1 MFLKKCLLA
10 SVLACLTLPVWAN
23 ATPDTRSRSVAGMTT
38 ADRQAQTQLQTFMDR
53 IWAESP
59 AVRGAQATV
68 DAAQARGES
77 ARRPIYNPS
86 LELDTENADSN
97 ITSIGLS
104 QTIDWGDKRG
114 SRQEIASSKIQTAE
128 AELTATRQRIAV
140 ETLDALARFLKASDM
155 SELALRRSDLMK
167 RFSDT
172 VQQRY
177 RAGDMRALDASLAQV
192 VYSEALIQQ
201 AASESEL
208 AETEAALRAVSGLDL
223 TAWPPLPQKL
233 MPAIEKSNQAALIE
247 ALPEL
252 IVLRTRMET
261 AKARIQLAERER
273 RPDPTIGIR
282 GGREDS
288 ENLLGLSL
296 EIPLYVRNKFTAE
309 VQAASHEAVKEEQ
322 AYRDAYRRARAR
334 LEGAL
339 GRFQNTTRAWRAW
352 VDTGEQAHIE
362 QVELLEQLWQAGEL
376 TATDYLIQA
385 KQNIDTQAAAM
396 ALAGELW
403 LAAIAWLD
411 ASGQVEHWL
420 GTASATSAISRNS
433 GESK

>member
-1 MFLKKCLLA
+1 MFLTKCLLA
-10 SVLACLTLPVWAN
+10 GVLAGLALPVWAN
-23 ATPDTRSRSVAGMTT
+23 ATPETLSRSVEGMTT
-38 ADRQAQTQLQTFMDR
+38 ADRQAQTQLQTFMER
-53 IWAESP
+53 IWTESP
-59 AVRGAQATV
+59 AVQGAQAAI
-68 DAAQARGES
+68 DAAQARGEG
-77 ARRPIYNPS
+77 AKRPIYNPS
-86 LELDTENADSN
+86 LALDSENAAAN

-114 SRQEIASSKIQTAE
+114 SRREIASSKIQTAK

-140 ETLDALARFLKASDM
+140 ETLGALARYLKASNM
-155 SELALRRSDLMK
+155 SELAIRRSDLMK

-177 RAGDMRALDASLAQV
+177 RAGDMRALDASFAQV

-201 AASESEL
+201 ANSESEL
-208 AETEAALRAVSGLDL
+208 AETAAALRAVSGLDL
-223 TAWPPLPQKL
+223 TAWPLLPQQL
-233 MPAIEKSNQAALIE
+233 MPPLEKLNQTTLIE
-247 ALPEL
+247 TLPEL
-252 IVLRTRMET
+252 TVLRTRMET

-288 ENLLGLSL
+288 EILLGLSL
-296 EIPLYVRNKFTAE
+296 KIPLFVRNKFTAE
-309 VQAASHEAVKEEQ
+309 VQAASYEAVKEEQ
-322 AYRDAYRRARAR
+322 IYRDAYRRARAR

-362 QVELLEQLWQAGEL
+362 QVELLEQLWQVDEL

-420 GTASATSAISRNS
+420 GAASASSALSRNY